1 MLPDTNEITDL
12 ASRFVNNTQR
22 HIFLTGK
29 AGTGKTTFLH
39 RLASETFKKVAIAAP
54 TGIAAINAGGVTLHS
69 LLQLPFG
76 AFIPDNTYTFE
87 NAFAGA
93 QINTPRTVKANFK
106 INKTKRQLLQDLELL
121 IIDEVSMLRADLL
134 DCIDTV
140 LRHVRRKKMEP
151 FGGLQL
157 LFIGDLLQLPPVVKE
172 HEQRVLNKY
181 YKSSFFFAAKALEQS
196 PPIYLELEK
205 IYRQQDESFVGL
217 LNRFRNNNVR
227 PADIDLLNS
236 YHSEIE
242 STTEESIKITT
253 HNQKADHINQGALQ
267 QLPGSSKTY
276 TSEVYNDFPENMYP
290 VSEKLELKEGAQVM
304 FVKNDSSED
313 KRFFNG
319 KIGQVLSLNDSTI
332 EVVCDNDEPITVEKY
347 EWENVRY
354 TLNKATQE
362 IEQQT
367 MGSFRQF
374 PLKLAWAITVHK
386 SQGLTFEKATL
397 DLSDAFAPGQV
408 YVALSRLTSLDG
420 LSLSSKISNN
430 LIAEDTS
437 VIDYV
442 QNKRSADVLSKQLL
456 NDQQNFVRSYTIDAF
471 DFYKL
476 MTAFQDHIKTFNKEE
491 SKSAKQQYLEW
502 TKDLFKEIK
511 DIQQVAAS
519 FQKQLAKII
528 SHEQDYLPRV
538 IERVD
543 KAKRYFE
550 PLLDGIQKKL
560 NEHIEALQVKSK
572 VKKYTKE
579 VELLE
584 AQVFAQRQDITKAS
598 LVLSNLEKGEQLTK
612 EKLSANDLV
621 ADRSKDLAHRQ
632 TKKVKTPTSE
642 ISYQLYKDGLSIE
655 KIAEKREL
663 VPGTIANHLCSYIK
677 QGDLNVLDFI
687 TEDKLKNI
695 LEVSKV
701 IASDK
706 AGDIK
711 AKLGDEYSYEDI
723 RFAIAHKRYKEA

>member
-1 MLPDTNEITDL
+1 MLKDTNEITDL
-12 ASRFVNNTQR
+12 ANRFVNNTQR

-39 RLASETFKKVAIAAP
+39 HLSAQTYKKVAIAAP

-76 AFIPDNTYTFE
+76 AFIPDDSYAFDG
-87 NAFAGA
+87 AFAGA

-140 LRHVRRKKMEP
+140 LRHVRRKKQEP

-157 LFIGDLLQLPPVVKE
+157 LFIGDLLQLPPVVKDY
-172 HEQRVLNKY
+172 EQQILNKY

-205 IYRQQDESFVGL
+205 IYRQKDEQFVGL
-217 LNRFRNNNVR
+217 LNRFRNNKVR

-236 YHSEIE
+236 YYDKSGIDKE
-242 STTEESIKITT
+242 TIKITT
-253 HNQKADHINQGALQ
+253 HNQKADHINQSALQ
-267 QLPGSSKTY
+267 QLPGPSKTY
-276 TSEVYNDFPENMYP
+276 SAEVYNEFPENMFP

-304 FVKNDSSED
+304 FIKNDSNEE

-319 KIGQVLSLNDSTI
+319 KIGKVLSLSDSTI
-332 EVVCDNDEPITVEKY
+332 EITCDDDGDPITVEKY
-347 EWENVRY
+347 EWENIRY
-354 TLNKATQE
+354 TLNKSSQE

-386 SQGLTFEKATL
+386 SQGLTFEKASL

-408 YVALSRLTSLDG
+408 YVALSRLISLDG
-420 LSLSSKISNN
+420 LNLSSKISGN
-430 LIAEDTS
+430 LIAEDIS
-437 VIDYV
+437 VVDYA
-442 QNKRSADVLSKQLL
+442 QNKKATDVLGKQLIA
-456 NDQQNFVRSYTIDAF
+456 DQQNFVKSYTIEAF
-471 DFYKL
+471 EFYKL
-476 MTAFQDHIKTFNKEE
+476 LIAFQDHIKTFNKEE
-491 SKSAKQQYLEW
+491 SKSVKQQYLSW
-502 TKDLFKEIK
+502 TNDLLDEIK
-511 DIQQVAAS
+511 SIQQVAAS

-528 SHEQDYLPRV
+528 HIERDYLPKI

-543 KAKRYFE
+543 KAKNYFE
-550 PLLDGIQKKL
+550 PLLSDIQKKL
-560 NEHIEALQVKSK
+560 NDHIEELQVKSK
-572 VKKYTKE
+572 VKKYIKE
-579 VELLE
+579 VETLE
-584 AQVFAQRQDITKAS
+584 AQVYAQRQNITKAT
-598 LVLSNLEKGEQLTK
+598 LVLRQLEKGKYLTK
-612 EKLSANDLV
+612 EELKATDIASN
-621 ADRSKDLAHRQ
+621 RSKDLAQRN
-632 TKKVKTPTSE
+632 TKKVKTPTGE
-642 ISYQLYKDGLSIE
+642 ISYGLYKDGLTIE
-655 KIAEKREL
+655 EIAEKRAL
-663 VPGTIANHLCSYIK
+663 VPSTIANHLCSYIK

-711 AKLGDEYSYEDI
+711 AKLGEEYSYEDI
-723 RFAIAHKRYKEA
+723 RFAMAHKRFKKD

>member
-1 MLPDTNEITDL
+1 MQQDTNEITDL
-12 ASRFVNNTQR
+12 ANRFVNNTQR

-39 RLASETFKKVAIAAP
+39 QLAQETFKKVAIAAP

-76 AFIPDNTYTFE
+76 AFIPDDTYVFD
-87 NAFAGA
+87 NGYGA
-93 QINTPRTVKANFK
+93 QLNTPRTVKANFK

-134 DCIDTV
+134 DCMDTV
-140 LRHVRRKKMEP
+140 LRHVRRKKQEP

-172 HEQRVLNKY
+172 HEQRILSKY
-181 YKSSFFFAAKALEQS
+181 YGSSFFFAAKALEKS

-205 IYRQQDESFVGL
+205 IYRQQDEAFVGL
-217 LNRFRNNNVR
+217 LNRFRNNQVR

-236 YHSEIE
+236 YYRKDEAN
-242 STTEESIKITT
+242 TEDTIKITT
-253 HNQKADHINQGALQ
+253 HNQKADHINQRALQ
-267 QLPGSSKTY
+267 QLSGSSKTFNA
-276 TSEVYNDFPENMYP
+276 EVFNEFPENMYP
-290 VSEKLELKEGAQVM
+290 VSEKLELKESAQVM
-304 FVKNDSSED
+304 FIKNDSSED
-313 KRFFNG
+313 KRYFNG
-319 KIGQVLSLNDSTI
+319 KIGKVLSLNDSTI
-332 EVVCDNDEPITVEKY
+332 EVVCDDDEPIAVEKY
-347 EWENVRY
+347 EWENIRY

-362 IEQQT
+362 VEQQT

-408 YVALSRLTSLDG
+408 YVALSRLTSLAG
-420 LSLSSKISNN
+420 LRLSSKISNH
-430 LIAEDTS
+430 LIAEDIS
-437 VIDYV
+437 VIDYA
-442 QNKRSADVLSKQLL
+442 QNKRPADALSRQLL
-456 NDQQNFVRSYTIDAF
+456 DDQKNFVRSYTIDAF

-476 MTAFQDHIKTFNKEE
+476 INAFKEHIKTFNKEE
-491 SKSAKQQYLEW
+491 SKSAKQQYLAW
-502 TKDLFKEIK
+502 TKDLLNEIGP
-511 DIQQVAAS
+511 IQQVAVS
-519 FQKQLAKII
+519 FQKQLVKII
-528 SHEQDYLPRV
+528 GQEKHYLPKV

-543 KAKRYFE
+543 KAKNYFE
-550 PLLDGIQKKL
+550 NLLSDIQKKL
-560 NEHIEALQVKSK
+560 NEHIETLQVKSK

-584 AQVFAQRQDITKAS
+584 AQVYAQRQNINKAA
-598 LVLSNLEKGEQLTK
+598 LVLSNLERGEQLTK
-612 EKLSANDLV
+612 EKLSATDLAV
-621 ADRSKDLAHRQ
+621 DRSKDLANRQ
-632 TKKVKTPTSE
+632 TKKVKTPTNE
-642 ISYQLYKDGLSIE
+642 ISYQLYKEGLTIE
-655 KIAEKREL
+655 EIAEKREL
-663 VPGTIANHLCSYIK
+663 VPGTVANHLCHYIR
-677 QGDLNVLDFI
+677 QGDIPVLKFI
-687 TEDKLKNI
+687 SEDKLKNI

-711 AKLGDEYSYEDI
+711 PKLGEEYTYEDI
-723 RFAIAHKRYKEA
+723 RFAMAHKRNKEA